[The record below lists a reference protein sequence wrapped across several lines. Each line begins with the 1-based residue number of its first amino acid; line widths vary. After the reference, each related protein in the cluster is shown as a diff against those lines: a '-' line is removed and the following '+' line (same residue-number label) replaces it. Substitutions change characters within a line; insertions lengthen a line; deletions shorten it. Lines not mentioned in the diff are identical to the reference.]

1 MRINSS
7 PGAAKNVIPKFV
19 LPVGEPISS
28 FNQFFGPVMIMASAF
43 MKRRILLLFST
54 FAIAASLLFLPAC
67 RKQQRV
73 AKTAPPP
80 LPSRAAPSLP
90 TSRET
95 SQASRTPSEPGRK
108 VRAVVVGYTEQ
119 GIASWYGIPYH
130 GRRAADGEIYDM
142 ETLVAAHR
150 LLPFNT
156 CLKVTNL
163 ANEKSVN
170 VRIIDRGP
178 IVEGRILDLSKAAAR
193 QIDLLGPGIGQVRLE
208 VIGAPIDNPSNDFY
222 AVQVGAFSVAANAER
237 VRSQYAQ
244 RFGTAQLAVKQGAA
258 PLWRVLIGKE
268 PSISA
273 AQELANVLSAENRNV
288 FVVRLD
294 ETVIKP
300 GTSIVPGF
308 VPER

>member
-1 MRINSS
+1 MKQRHI
-7 PGAAKNVIPKFV
+7 
-19 LPVGEPISS
+19 LPI
-28 FNQFFGPVMIMASAF
+28 A
-43 MKRRILLLFST
+43 T
-54 FAIAASLLFLPAC
+54 FAIATSLLLLPAC
-67 RKQQRV
+67 RKHHRF

-80 LPSRAAPSLP
+80 QPSRAAMP
-90 TSRET
+90 TAASRET
-95 SQASRTPSEPGRK
+95 PQYSGASSEPARK
-108 VRAVVVGYTEQ
+108 PPAVPVGYTEQ

-156 CLKVTNL
+156 WLKVTNL
-163 ANEKSVN
+163 ANQKSVN

-178 IVEGRILDLSKAAAR
+178 FVEGRILDLSKAAAR
-193 QIDLLGPGIGQVRLE
+193 QIELLGPGIGQVRLE
-208 VIGAPIDNPSNDFY
+208 VIGAPVDIPSNDFY
-222 AVQVGAFSVAANAER
+222 AVQVGAFSVVANAER
-237 VRSQYAQ
+237 VRMQYAQ
-244 RFGTAQLAVKQGAA
+244 RFGTAQLAVKQGAV
-258 PLWRVLIGKE
+258 PVWRVLIGKE

-308 VPER
+308 LPETAR